1 MLKKLMF
8 AAGGVGLLTSL
19 FVGRDAASY
28 VTTTVGKVHDSVK
41 ESVPIEFQLERARK
55 MIVDLDPEIRHNM
68 HLIAKEEIR
77 VKHLQR
83 DIEER
88 TARLEKD
95 RRDLERLNADLRS
108 GNATFRY
115 ANAHRTYTVQEV
127 KADVARRFKRYKTSD
142 GTLLNLKNILRA
154 REKTLDGAC
163 RKLEGM
169 LAVQKELG
177 LDVENLQARMKM
189 VEVAQTTSE
198 FNFDDSHLS
207 RTKELIDYIQT
218 RIDVAEKLVNSETHF
233 YDEIPLDEPESDD
246 ISGADLTSE
255 IDDYFGR
262 AQPAGDTVVALTD

>member
-8 AAGGVGLLTSL
+8 ATGGVGLLTVL

-77 VKHLQR
+77 VKRLQR
-83 DIEER
+83 EIEER
-88 TARLEKD
+88 TARLDKD

-108 GNATFRY
+108 GNATFQY
-115 ANAHRTYTVQEV
+115 ANAHRTYTAQEV
-127 KADVARRFKRYKTSD
+127 KADVVKRFKRYKTND
-142 GTLLNLKNILRA
+142 GTLLNLEKVLRA
-154 REKTLDGAC
+154 REQTLDGAR

-169 LAVQKELG
+169 LAVQKQLG

-233 YDEIPLDEPESDD
+233 YDEIPLDEPETDD
-246 ISGADLTSE
+246 ISGADLTNE
-255 IDDYFGR
+255 IDEYFGR
-262 AQPAGDTVVALTD
+262 AQPARDTVAVVID